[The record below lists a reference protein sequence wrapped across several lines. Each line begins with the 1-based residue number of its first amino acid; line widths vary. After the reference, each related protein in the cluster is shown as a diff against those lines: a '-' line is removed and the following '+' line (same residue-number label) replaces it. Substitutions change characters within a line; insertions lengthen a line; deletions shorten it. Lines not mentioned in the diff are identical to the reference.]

1 MRIHD
6 QIARLAAAL
15 AVSVA
20 AISCSGPSQESAK
33 PSAPQDVSLRL
44 KWVFDPGF
52 AGELVAALSAKI
64 AETLYSPLIS
74 VEGGEV
80 SGR

>member
-1 MRIHD
+1 MSPAGSKNAPEAKAREKID
-6 QIARLAAAL
+6 DLLAQTGWLVQDREDMNLTAGDGIAL
-15 AVSVA
+15 
-20 AISCSGPSQESAK
+20 P
-33 PSAPQDVSLRL
+33 
-44 KWVFDPGF
+44 
-52 AGELVAALSAKI
+52 AKI